1 MKSVSAV
8 IFGAATF
15 LNADASRLRIAIVS
29 LQNFPHLFKHSGC
42 WVWIIVFAW
51 RGEME
56 GFGKLRIQSP
66 LPNWSLKVS
75 WRRSVFFDVAIVG
88 TSICQK
94 AHYAHGAGVGAAMRG
109 VERSNENLARRT

>member
-1 MKSVSAV
+1 MSAV
-8 IFGAATF
+8 IFDAATF

-42 WVWIIVFAW
+42 WVWIIFFAW
-51 RGEME
+51 RGGME

-66 LPNWSLKVS
+66 LPNWSLEVI

-94 AHYAHGAGVGAAMRG
+94 AHYAYGAAVGLQLEGSRG
-109 VERSNENLARRT
+109 AMKI